1 MRKYFN
7 CHNHTMYSNLRLLDS
22 INRPKD
28 LIYKARE
35 LGLSGIA
42 ITDHECLSGSVEINM
57 YAEEIRKKHPD
68 FKVGLGNE
76 IYLCGNRGTQQD
88 YYHFILIAKD
98 KIGHKQLRRL
108 SSRAWMLSF
117 HDRGMERVVTTYDE
131 LTAIIKEE
139 PGHLIATTAC
149 IGGELSKTTLALCEA
164 ELMDNQLGA
173 KKAHQ
178 HIVNFVLWCKEVFG
192 ADFYIEVAPA
202 TGKEQIV
209 VNTRLA
215 AIAKAFDRK

>member
-1 MRKYFN
+1 MDR
-7 CHNHTMYSNLRLLDS
+7 CEIHSHTMYSNIRLLDS
-22 INRPKD
+22 INRPEA
-28 LIYKARE
+28 LIDRAIE
-35 LGLSGIA
+35 LGLKGIC
-42 ITDHECLSGSVEINM
+42 ITDHDCLSSHISVNM
-57 YAEEIRKKHPD
+57 YADKVKDKI
-68 FKVGLGNE
+68 KVGLGNE

-178 HIVNFVLWCKEVFG
+178 HIVNFVLWCK
-192 ADFYIEVAPA
+192 
-202 TGKEQIV
+202 
-209 VNTRLA
+209 
-215 AIAKAFDRK
+215 